1 MKSKF
6 IDAVKQSVKSL
17 FYPQKID
24 ETKISKH
31 AIEIIKV
38 LKKNNYE
45 AYIVGGAIR
54 DILMNKNQGA
64 IGELDITEYNKSLAI
79 FENIVISIAILSIY
93 NL

>member
-17 FYPQKID
+17 FCPQKID
-24 ETKISKH
+24 EKKISKH

-54 DILMNKNQGA
+54 DILMNKNPKDF
-64 IGELDITEYNKSLAI
+64 DIATDATPEQIKL
-79 FENIVISIAILSIY
+79 
-93 NL
+93 